1 MRFVTPF
8 QSFVPNVLETSPEPG
23 RSAAKYFTPELK
35 RYVNVY
41 IKTDLTVTE
50 SQPLWTDVLKFY
62 QGGCVHQVDGPYIKI
77 LTDAGYTLG

>member
-8 QSFVPNVLETSPEPG
+8 QSFVPPILDSTPEPG
-23 RSAAKYFTPELK
+23 RGAAKFFKAEIP

-62 QGGCVHQVDGPYIKI
+62 QGGCVHQVDGPYIQI
-77 LTDAGYTLG
+77 LLNAGYALG